1 MGCEME
7 TSLRDFAL
15 VVVSVIMA
23 EALLLLS

>member
-1 MGCEME
+1 MGCEMGM
-7 TSLRDFAL
+7 SLRDFAL

>member
-1 MGCEME
+1 MGCEMG